1 MKRSSIVR
9 FTAVFAGLSLALS
22 LSTATAS
29 AKIKPRDGAYY
40 QKVGKQDGYIITDAG
55 KIVGASA
62 NMKFRDRSGR
72 ACTPDGLYT
81 YDGVTGAFS
90 TPKRAIATN
99 SRNRFS
105 FRGSIS
111 SSFPKLRSAVS
122 GRFINRNRAIITI
135 KVWQGGCKAS
145 LTLRKATFTAGG

>member
-1 MKRSSIVR
+1 MNHSSIIR
-9 FTAVFAGLSLALS
+9 FAAVFAGLAFALG

-40 QKVGKQDGYIITDAG
+40 QKVGKQDGYIITDGG

-62 NMKFRDRSGR
+62 NMKFRDRKGK

-81 YDGVTGAFS
+81 YEGVTGAFS
-90 TPKRAIATN
+90 TPKRAIAPN

-105 FRGSIS
+105 FKGSLS

-122 GRFINRNRAIITI
+122 GRFITRNRAKITI
-135 KVWQGGCKAS
+135 KVWQGGCKGS